1 MKKIESNKTKYKI
14 NDYPVIRPM
23 LIDKLAGVIDLDD
36 QQLCKHAFG
45 SMITALNH
53 EPCVEV
59 TKTTR
64 KYAKAILIHYPDPLL
79 GGLVHKYG
87 PTLHLQLTHW
97 KNMKRQLRFEYN
109 PTYMT
114 EAAEDYLDGLIQE
127 MFGVPFY
134 HLLHHARF
142 TRIHLCRDI
151 EDRHIEDLLIGAKW
165 SKHSL
170 SYVGVQNSYS
180 GNGRLESITFGKGTG
195 NQTIAYDK
203 SLELSGSA
211 DGQPLTR
218 IEIHHKCNYTYA
230 ELKKLPN
237 LFERVQ
243 IYSLDCKDVP
253 FGKGGHKNFQDACRL
268 RGVNNA
274 IRNQPVVLRSPLKKA
289 LSKKAVPWWAISE
302 SAWPKMMNAA
312 IEGARLNNIPDHAE
326 PLSYKFHIGQ
336 AA

>member
-1 MKKIESNKTKYKI
+1 MKKIDSNKTKSKF
-14 NDYPVIRPM
+14 NNYPLIRPM
-23 LIDKLAGVIDLDD
+23 RIDKLAGVIDLHD

-45 SMITALNH
+45 AMITALNE
-53 EPCVEV
+53 EPCVMV

-64 KYAKAILIHYPDPLL
+64 KYAKAILIHYPDPRHD
-79 GGLVHKYG
+79 GLIHKNG
-87 PTLHLQLTHW
+87 PTLHLQLTHYL
-97 KNMKRQLRFEYN
+97 NMQRQLRFEYN
-109 PTYMT
+109 PSDMT
-114 EAAEDYLDGLIQE
+114 EAGEDYLDGLMQE
-127 MFGVPFY
+127 MFTVPFY

-170 SYVGVQNSYS
+170 SYVGVQNSYN
-180 GNGRLESITFGKGTG
+180 GKGRLESITFGKGTG

-218 IEIHHKCNYTYA
+218 IEIHHKCNLTYA
-230 ELKKLPN
+230 ELKELPN

-253 FGKGGHKNFQDACRL
+253 FDKGGHKNFQDACRL
-268 RGVNNA
+268 RGVSNA
-274 IRNQPVVLRSPLKKA
+274 IRNQPVAIRSLLKKA
-289 LSKKAVPWWAISE
+289 LSKKVVPWWGISE
-302 SAWPKMMNAA
+302 SEWPKMMLAA
-312 IEGARLNNIPDHAE
+312 IEAARLNNIPDYAE
-326 PLSYKFHIGQ
+326 PLSYQFHIGQ